1 MQRFEL
7 LPTNGK
13 KKWARPPLSMN
24 FEVLFAP
31 SGLKVCYLKVF
42 KPKLNYSDHD
52 GCNTL
57 AAVAFMKPA
66 ASCLVAAG
74 PPPYPPFPQVQVPL
88 VTTHQCRSSLLLCC
102 LPFPIAPEY
111 KSEPTT
117 PQWNWSG
124 SAWLPGRMFFE
135 ASLPSVCPGLAPG
148 PEFCDQ
154 SQVLSSSLY
163 PCGHTSAV
171 GRLTTPHL
179 RAPPKASKR
188 SPVFSPHSALG

>member
-1 MQRFEL
+1 MMSS
-7 LPTNGK
+7 NG
-13 KKWARPPLSMN
+13 
-24 FEVLFAP
+24 
-31 SGLKVCYLKVF
+31 C
-42 KPKLNYSDHD
+42 D
-52 GCNTL
+52 TL
-57 AAVAFMKPA
+57 ATVAFMKPA

-74 PPPYPPFPQVQVPL
+74 PPPYLPFPQVQVPL

-111 KSEPTT
+111 KSEPAT

-124 SAWLPGRMFFE
+124 SAWLPGRVVFE
-135 ASLPSVCPGLAPG
+135 ASLPSVCPGLVPG

-179 RAPPKASKR
+179 RASPKASNR
-188 SPVFSPHSALG
+188 SPVVSPHSALG